1 MPVAKNKLPVFSAYK
16 NTNGSDLSFFCDTAV
31 GNDLPGR
38 RGDLGR
44 DGGCHI
50 LGQTDLAQAVGG
62 DAEHDIPGGAVL
74 ADGQQLVAL
83 GRRGAGAGQLDP
95 IQRFL
100 KLTHAQAA
108 AVYFRRAQQCKE
120 IVGNIDRPGVEP
132 QLAAAQLH
140 AGHVHDAQKLG
151 GVVQQLGVQA
161 GKGFGKAVQ
170 LPDAG
175 AGQLRHFFGF
185 LRRNNF
191 AVKDL
196 DRE

>member
-1 MPVAKNKLPVFSAYK
+1 MTFRAAGAILAGMAAGTSSARPIWLRR
-16 NTNGSDLSFFCDTAV
+16 SAV
-31 GNDLPGR
+31 TR
-38 RGDLGR
+38 SMIYR
-44 DGGCHI
+44 
-50 LGQTDLAQAVGG
+50 
-62 DAEHDIPGGAVL
+62 GGAVL

-120 IVGNIDRPGVEP
+120 IVRDVDCSGVEP
-132 QLAAAQLH
+132 QLVAAQFH
-140 AGHVHDAQKLG
+140 TGHVHDAQKLG

-185 LRRNNF
+185 LRLNDF

-196 DRE
+196 GRE